1 MIDHSTR
8 SREDT
13 VSLSSSYSLYHR
25 RRFSSPSLTCPLTQQ
40 SHNGAIFSERR
51 GDEMCTSR
59 RKTKRN
65 MLNTHIHTSFRCESI
80 YGYIY
85 RTGKKC
91 MKGKKIKKNLCERLK
106 LLFLEYHQFNDQKL
120 VLAQPQYLNK

>member
-25 RRFSSPSLTCPLTQQ
+25 RRFSSPSLTCPLKQQ

-65 MLNTHIHTSFRCESI
+65 MLNTHTLLSGASL
-80 YGYIY
+80 YID
-85 RTGKKC
+85 
-91 MKGKKIKKNLCERLK
+91 KNIEPEK
-106 LLFLEYHQFNDQKL
+106 S
-120 VLAQPQYLNK
+120 A